1 VAPTAVGYPRPVE
14 QFYTALL
21 VAVVVA
27 TAWFACYA
35 VYRLFSDHR

>member
-1 VAPTAVGYPRPVE
+1 VE

-21 VAVVVA
+21 VAVAVAVV
-27 TAWFACYA
+27 WFASHV